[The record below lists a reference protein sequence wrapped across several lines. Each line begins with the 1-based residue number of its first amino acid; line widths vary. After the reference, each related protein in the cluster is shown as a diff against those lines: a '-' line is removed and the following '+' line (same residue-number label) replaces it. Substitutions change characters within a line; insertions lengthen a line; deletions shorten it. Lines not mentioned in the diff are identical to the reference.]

1 MKTLGMPRLQALHS
15 SISCSLC
22 ACRRVV
28 FISIASISAQQFIAA
43 QRVPELCTQQAVQD
57 KAKLAQAGRR
67 TRRRRRRHLL
77 ARHRAALRKAPPPR
91 PLPRGLW
98 PERGAVPRRCA
109 PASVEAC
116 APRVLLRTQD
126 YAVLCKPPDVRMDG
140 LHDKVTMD
148 TLARAW
154 LPDATIKYCHRLDY
168 GTSGVLLG
176 ALHSRAA
183 AAAGRAFADRTTRKT
198 YLGVVAGVV
207 RGAFAIDYPL
217 ATSDGFR
224 VRVGGAGAKAA
235 STRVRALAACRY
247 RGVACTKVALTP
259 HTGRRHQLRAHL
271 AAAGVPLVGDATYDD
286 GPTAAAARMMLHA
299 WKLRV
304 PLPEGRR
311 LVARSRDPFPIR
323 GGRLR
328 PRVDPGLGR
337 ARIV

>member
-1 MKTLGMPRLQALHS
+1 M
-15 SISCSLC
+15 
-22 ACRRVV
+22 
-28 FISIASISAQQFIAA
+28 
-43 QRVPELCTQQAVQD
+43 
-57 KAKLAQAGRR
+57 
-67 TRRRRRRHLL
+67 
-77 ARHRAALRKAPPPR
+77 
-91 PLPRGLW
+91 
-98 PERGAVPRRCA
+98 PRRCA

-140 LHDKVTMD
+140 LHDSVTMD

-154 LPDATIKYCHRLDY
+154 LPDATVKYCHRLDY
-168 GTSGVLLG
+168 GTSGLLLG
-176 ALHSRAA
+176 AVHSRAA
-183 AAAGRAFADRTTRKT
+183 AAAGRAFEDRTTRKT

>member
-1 MKTLGMPRLQALHS
+1 M
-15 SISCSLC
+15 
-22 ACRRVV
+22 
-28 FISIASISAQQFIAA
+28 
-43 QRVPELCTQQAVQD
+43 
-57 KAKLAQAGRR
+57 
-67 TRRRRRRHLL
+67 L

-140 LHDKVTMD
+140 LHDSVTMD

-168 GTSGVLLG
+168 GTSGLLLG

-183 AAAGRAFADRTTRKT
+183 AAAGRAFEDRTTRKT

>member
-1 MKTLGMPRLQALHS
+1 M
-15 SISCSLC
+15 
-22 ACRRVV
+22 
-28 FISIASISAQQFIAA
+28 
-43 QRVPELCTQQAVQD
+43 
-57 KAKLAQAGRR
+57 
-67 TRRRRRRHLL
+67 
-77 ARHRAALRKAPPPR
+77 
-91 PLPRGLW
+91 
-98 PERGAVPRRCA
+98 
-109 PASVEAC
+109 
-116 APRVLLRTQD
+116 
-126 YAVLCKPPDVRMDG
+126 
-140 LHDKVTMD
+140 
-148 TLARAW
+148 
-154 LPDATIKYCHRLDY
+154 
-168 GTSGVLLG
+168 
-176 ALHSRAA
+176 
-183 AAAGRAFADRTTRKT
+183 
-198 YLGVVAGVV
+198 